1 MILHFQKWQTH
12 GDNVYVAWNVA
23 DNTQGEEMITD
34 LLYVKS
40 SDQGNTFSPA
50 IKLNNNGEKVGEA
63 QLAAYNNAVYVVWG
77 SSPYDE
83 VPSNLFFVKSTDNGN
98 TFSNA
103 TEVRNDN
110 FVTPSNVEITVV
122 GNDNDDEENGTQ
134 GLSPSSPMSQQQEG
148 QQQPYLYV
156 RDKLHYLTKMKR
168 SFLRLAVTMETLLV
182 N

>member
-1 MILHFQKWQTH
+1 MATH

-50 IKLNNNGEKVGEA
+50 IRLNNNGEKVGEA
-63 QLAAYNNAVYVVWG
+63 QLAAYNNTVYVVWG

-83 VPSNLFFVKSTDNGN
+83 VTSNLFFVKSTDNGN

-122 GNDNDDEENGTQ
+122 GNNNDDEENGTQ
-134 GLSPSSPMSQQQEG
+134 GLSPSSPISQQEEDKNNHISMF
-148 QQQPYLYV
+148 
-156 RDKLHYLTKMKR
+156 RDKLHYLTKMKK
-168 SFLRLAVTMETLLV
+168 FLRLAVTMETLLV